1 MKFITFIAI
10 GFLVALLA
18 VHETALGHGFELSLN
33 GNQIAAVSEVPTISP
48 HLFVEEFDSFSATE
62 LFTDHGGVEAGGDG
76 SIQLPG
82 DTLGVEFLGPMW
94 YSSGGVAQRSGT
106 GLTLNATSYDT
117 SITPNTILG
126 SVNLTGSTTNPGS
139 FPVVGDDDHSIGW
152 ILSGTSIP
160 AGAYGFSYRVTG
172 LKDGDAETP
181 FQPSVPLVVVFST
194 PGFNGSPAGSLG
206 NATTGDFQRHF
217 ARRFRFEWKAE
228 RGRHSRDAGRTVRS
242 AQLPNR
248 HGRAG
253 CRFIGHRR
261 SRPFGRYQ
269 QRRSAI
275 AVNAARQRQSIAA
288 RGARTVVDLDCH
300 FGDRGAAASTVAT
313 VVWLWLN

>member
-10 GFLVALLA
+10 GFLFVLLA

-62 LFTDHGGVEAGGDG
+62 LFTDHGGVEVGRG

-82 DTLGVEFLGPMW
+82 DTLGVEFLGPLW
-94 YSSGGVAQRSGT
+94 YSSGGVAQRAGT

-117 SITPNTILG
+117 SVTPNTILG
-126 SVNLTGSTTNPGS
+126 SVNLSGSTTNPGS

-160 AGAYGFSYRVTG
+160 VGAYGFSYRVTG

-194 PGFNGSPAGSLG
+194 PGFNGSLAGSLG
-206 NATTGDFQRHF
+206 NAQQAIFNAILQGDFDLNGKLNAADIPAMLAALADLHGYQT
-217 ARRFRFEWKAE
+217 AT
-228 RGRHSRDAGRTVRS
+228 GVPDADLLAIGDLDRS
-242 AQLPNR
+242 GVINNADLQSLLTLLASGNQSPQ
-248 HGRAG
+248 GVPEPAS
-253 CRFIGHRR
+253 FLIAI
-261 SRPFGRYQ
+261 
-269 QRRSAI
+269 SAI
-275 AVNAARQRQSIAA
+275 AVLLARQWQRP
-288 RGARTVVDLDCH
+288 
-300 FGDRGAAASTVAT
+300 FGCG
-313 VVWLWLN
+313 